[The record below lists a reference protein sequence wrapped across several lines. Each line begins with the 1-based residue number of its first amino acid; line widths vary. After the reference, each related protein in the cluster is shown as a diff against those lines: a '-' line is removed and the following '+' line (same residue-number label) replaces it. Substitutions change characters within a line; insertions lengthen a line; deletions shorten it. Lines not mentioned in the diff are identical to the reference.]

1 MAGRL
6 LGRDHRTIRRRVVDI
21 GAGIAALAG
30 LSVLVFAV
38 LADEFF
44 RRWMRFVFGIVG
56 ILLFTAGVWR
66 F

>member
-1 MAGRL
+1 M
-6 LGRDHRTIRRRVVDI
+6 DI